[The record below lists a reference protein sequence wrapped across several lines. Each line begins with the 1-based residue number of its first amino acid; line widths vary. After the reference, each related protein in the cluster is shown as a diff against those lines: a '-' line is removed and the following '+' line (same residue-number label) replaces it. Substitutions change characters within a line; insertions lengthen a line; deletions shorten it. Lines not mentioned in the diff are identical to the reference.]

1 MKEAHRLIKN
11 TGLIALGNLS
21 TKLVSFFLLPLYTAL
36 LTTNEYGTVDYIIS
50 ISTFCVPFATML
62 MDESMFRYLID
73 AKTDSER
80 KSIISIAVKI
90 TFIGILVISLIC
102 LILFIFIKK
111 TMILIFLMYLIS
123 SVTTTLFSAFL
134 RGIGRTDWY
143 ALYNCVTG
151 ILNVTLNVLLI
162 AVFRFG
168 VYGMLFAFII
178 AQIVVATFTAFKIK
192 VWRFID
198 IKSSGRFKEMLRYSL
213 PMIPN
218 SISWSIINLSDRII
232 IMNFI
237 GASAS
242 GLYAVA
248 YKFPTLMDTVYGFF
262 YQSWKE
268 SSARVLSKKNSD
280 QFFQQIFVYLINF
293 LLSVVFLMTA
303 FMPLIFKIIINDRYY
318 DAIYCVPILLLA
330 TFFSN
335 LSGFFGGIFTAHKN
349 TWILGTTTVW
359 SAIINLILNI
369 ILIKS
374 MGIYAAA
381 VATLLSNL
389 FTYIYRRSKIKNMV
403 KLKYSASMVCVNII
417 FGIIILMLFMMQN
430 TFSTIISCLIAVLYS
445 IFLDFKMVKIVVKE
459 VKKRF
464 SLN

>member
-1 MKEAHRLIKN
+1 MKEEHRLIKN

-36 LTTNEYGTVDYIIS
+36 LTTNQYGTVDYIIS

-73 AKTDSER
+73 AKNDNER
-80 KSIISIAVKI
+80 KSIISVAVKV
-90 TFIGILVISLIC
+90 TGVGILIVSAIC
-102 LILFIFIKK
+102 GILYLFINKV
-111 TMILIFLMYLIS
+111 MILVFLMYMIS
-123 SVTTTLFSAFL
+123 SVVATLFSAFL

-143 ALYNCVTG
+143 ALYNCITG
-151 ILNVTLNVLLI
+151 ILNVILNVTLI

-178 AQIVVATFTAFKIK
+178 AQSSVAIFTAFRIH

-198 IKSSGRFKEMLRYSL
+198 FKASGNYREMLRYSI

-218 SISWSIINLSDRII
+218 SISWSIINLSDRIV
-232 IMNFI
+232 IMNVL

-268 SSARVLSKKNSD
+268 SSARALAKDDSD
-280 QFFQQIFVYLINF
+280 AFFQKIFVYLINF
-293 LLSVVFLMTA
+293 LISVVLLMTA
-303 FMPLIFKIIINDRYY
+303 FMPIIFRFFVNHRYY
-318 DAIYCVPILLLA
+318 SAIYCVPILLFA

-335 LSGFFGGIFTAHKN
+335 LSGFFGGVFTAHKN

-359 SAIINLILNI
+359 SAIINLVLNI
-369 ILIKS
+369 VLIKT

-381 VATLLSNL
+381 FATLLSS
-389 FTYIYRRSKIKNMV
+389 FFIYWYRRMKVKGMV
-403 KLKYSASMVCVNII
+403 KLSYSKRIIFINII
-417 FGIIILMLFMMQN
+417 ASGVVLSLFMVQ
-430 TFSTIISCLIAVLYS
+430 TPLAIISSCIFAIGYS
-445 IFLDFKMVKIVVKE
+445 IVLNKQILGIVVSGIKA
-459 VKKRF
+459 KIF
-464 SLN
+464 N